1 VQVRGAAAAALLL
14 FGVISGLE
22 TRGQAPVAT
31 QNTPQQNAPEMSSH
45 DVPATFSTKVNL
57 VMVPVV
63 VRDAKGKAIG
73 TLQKEDFQLFDK
85 GKPQVITRF
94 AVEKAGEAVI
104 PAEVATDDAALE
116 KSDAP
121 ALSAAPAPIAQRFV
135 LYLFDDVHLKT
146 QDLIQ
151 ARDAADRHLTETL
164 DATTRA
170 AIFTTSGQGNLDFTD
185 DRVKLHE
192 ALMKLMSRPS
202 MLAAGSECPDLSYYM
217 ADLIV
222 NKNDAQALQA
232 AATEVLQTC
241 APPQTP
247 PPPPTPP
254 SGTGAAAAAA
264 AQAAANALQQQA
276 QQALQTAQTV
286 AQSTASRVLGL
297 GERDTRLVLTVLEDA
312 IRRLLAAPGDRNLI
326 FVSSGVFLTDDLRQE
341 ETDIMDRAI
350 RANVRIS
357 SLNARGLYTVT
368 PGGDASTPSSAGGPE
383 VATIK
388 ARYDRESASAEED
401 VLEELADATGGRYFH
416 NNNDLQAG
424 FGQVAAA
431 PEFVYVLGFSPQNL
445 KLDGAYHKL
454 KVTLT
459 NSHGL
464 DLQARRGY
472 YAPKHLA
479 DPAEDAKREIKEA
492 LFSRDEMQDIPVEL
506 HMQFFKSSDVAAK
519 IAVLARLN
527 VRNLHFRKA
536 NGRNNDDVTVL
547 AGVFDRNGNYITGL
561 EKTVEL
567 RLLDATLEKVSN
579 SGITVRSNFDVA
591 PGSYVIR
598 LVVRDSEGQTMAAR
612 NGVVEIP

>member
-1 VQVRGAAAAALLL
+1 MQVRGAAAAALLL
-14 FGVISGLE
+14 FGIISGLE

-45 DVPATFSTKVNL
+45 DAPATFSTKVNL

-94 AVEKAGEAVI
+94 SVEKAGEAVI
-104 PAEVATDDAALE
+104 PAEVATDDVALQNAG
-116 KSDAP
+116 AP
-121 ALSAAPAPIAQRFV
+121 AAVARPASAIAQRFV
-135 LYLFDDVHLKT
+135 IYLFDDVHLKT

-192 ALMKLMSRPS
+192 ALMKLMSRPN

-247 PPPPTPP
+247 TPPPP
-254 SGTGAAAAAA
+254 SGKGAA
-264 AQAAANALQQQA
+264 AQAAAQAAQQQA
-276 QQALQTAQTV
+276 QQALQTAQSV
-286 AQSTASRVLGL
+286 AQSTASRVLNL

-312 IRRLLAAPGDRNLI
+312 IRRLLAAPGDRSLV

-357 SLNARGLYTVT
+357 SLNGRGLYTVI
-368 PGGDASTPSSAGGPE
+368 PGGDASTPSSAGGPH
-383 VATIK
+383 VMNLK
-388 ARYDRESASAEED
+388 AQYDRQSTIAEEGIMA
-401 VLEELADATGGRYFH
+401 ELADATGGRYFH
-416 NNNDLQAG
+416 DNNDLKAG
-424 FGQVAAA
+424 FGVVAAA

-445 KLDGAYHKL
+445 KLDGTYHAL
-454 KVTLT
+454 KVTLIT
-459 NSHGL
+459 SHGL

-479 DPAEDAKREIKEA
+479 DPEEDAKREIQEA
-492 LFSRDEMQDIPVEL
+492 LFSRDEVQDIPVEL
-506 HMQFFKSSDVAAK
+506 HMQFFKSSDIAAK
-519 IAVLARLN
+519 IAVLARVS
-527 VRNLHFRKA
+527 VRSLRFRKA
-536 NGRNNDDVTVL
+536 DGRNNDNLTVL
-547 AGVFDRNGNYITGL
+547 SGLFDRNGTYVAGMQKVI
-561 EKTVEL
+561 EL
-567 RLLDATLEKVSN
+567 HLLDPSLEKVLN
-579 SGITVRSNFDVA
+579 SGILVRTNFDVA
-591 PGSYVIR
+591 PGNYVIR

>member
-1 VQVRGAAAAALLL
+1 VQARGAAAALYL
-14 FGVISGLE
+14 FGLFSVLE
-22 TRGQAPVAT
+22 SRGQAPVTQNAPG
-31 QNTPQQNAPEMSSH
+31 QNTPGQNTAEMSSH
-45 DVPATFSTKVNL
+45 DAPATFSTKVNL

-63 VRDAKGKAIG
+63 VRDSKGKAIG

-85 GKPQVITRF
+85 GKPQVITKF
-94 AVEKAGEAVI
+94 SVEKAGEAVI

-116 KSDAP
+116 KSIAP
-121 ALSAAPAPIAQRFV
+121 ASPAAPAAPIARRFV
-135 LYLFDDVHLKT
+135 IYLFDDVHT
-146 QDLIQ
+146 STADLIRV
-151 ARDAADRHLTETL
+151 RDAADRHLAESL

-170 AIFTTSGQGNLDFTD
+170 AIFTSSGLGTVDFTD

-192 ALMKLMSRPS
+192 ALMRLMSRPTIG
-202 MLAAGSECPDLSYYM
+202 APGSECPDLSYYM
-217 ADLIV
+217 ADLIQ
-222 NKNDAQALQA
+222 NKNDPTALQA
-232 AATEVLQTC
+232 AATEAMASC
-241 APPQTP
+241 SP
-247 PPPPTPP
+247 PPPGNT
-254 SGTGAAAAAA
+254 AAAA
-264 AQAAANALQQQA
+264 AQALQAAQNL
-276 QQALQTAQTV
+276 
-286 AQSTASRVLGL
+286 AQSTASRVLNL
-297 GERDTRLVLTVLEDA
+297 GERDTRLAFTVLENA
-312 IRRLLAAPGDRNLI
+312 IRRLAAAPGERSLI
-326 FVSSGVFLTDDLRQE
+326 LVSSGFFLADDLRPE

-357 SLNARGLYTVT
+357 SLNARGLYAII
-368 PGGDASTPSSAGGPE
+368 PGGDASTPSSAGGPA
-383 VATIK
+383 VMNIK
-388 ARYDRESASAEED
+388 ARYDRESALAEED

-416 NNNDLQAG
+416 NNNDLKAG

-479 DPAEDAKREIKEA
+479 DPEEDAKREIKEA

-536 NGRNNDDVTVL
+536 NGRNNDNLTVL
-547 AGVFDRNGNYITGL
+547 AGVFDRNGNYLTGV
-561 EKTVEL
+561 EKTVEM

-579 SGITVRSNFDVA
+579 AGITVRSNFDVA